1 MRGTIIKAYVVLRDR
16 TKASENLVKEIQEHT
31 KKVAAPYKYPREIE
45 FVTELPKTQSGKIK
59 RKELRELEWRKKEWV
74 NEHHRLCKTSGRCRG
89 NKAGLINEETDPCW
103 CAEEI
108 SDMDKNALEEAIK
121 IKEKH
126 GGKIT
131 VLSVGA
137 PDAKE
142 QLKELLAMGADEA
155 VLVPRRTADYHV
167 VSHLLAGAIKKIGSY
182 DIILCGEASI
192 DMFSGQTGPRV
203 AGILGIPQIT
213 YARMITVEKD
223 KLVSER
229 DLGDTSITIESP
241 FPVLTHG
248 DQGNQPTTA
257 PKSYAYPRC
266 VQQTNS

>member
-1 MRGTIIKAYVVLRDR
+1 MNIIVCAKQVADV
-16 TKASENLVKEIQEHT
+16 AEIKLDSST
-31 KKVAAPYKYPREIE
+31 KKPILAGV
-45 FVTELPKTQSGKIK
+45 PKK
-59 RKELRELEWRKKEWV
+59 
-74 NEHHRLCKTSGRCRG
+74 
-89 NKAGLINEETDPCW
+89 
-103 CAEEI
+103 I

-126 GGKIT
+126 GGKIM

-155 VLVPRRTADYHV
+155 VLVSSPEHADYHV
-167 VSHLLAGAIKKIGSY
+167 VAHLLAGAIKKLGSY

-192 DMFSGQTGPRV
+192 DLFSGQTGPRV

-213 YARMITVEKD
+213 YARMIAVDKD

-229 DLGDTSITIESP
+229 DLGDKSVTIESS
-241 FPVLTHG
+241 FPVLVTVTKEI
-248 DQGNQPTTA
+248 NQPRLPSLMQILAASSKPIHEWPATGVTGEA
-257 PKSYAYPRC
+257 LEPR
-266 VQQTNS
+266 VQTVDVKGIPSQRKNIIYQDDLDQSVHKLVDELAKTGVLR